1 MADLGYDADFLST
14 ALAPP
19 VAWDDDADTDP
30 VRTPLDYAH
39 FTVRMHPTRRL
50 AWWVAWNIDGLRLF
64 PSESISRSAESF
76 RLDPRIPA
84 ATQTGEAVYSENDL
98 DRGHLAR
105 RSDLLWGTLTEARQ
119 ANSDSFFFTNIT
131 PQMADFNQSRRG
143 GAWGLL
149 ENAVL
154 EQDGLEERRL
164 TLFAGPVLHPDDPPY
179 RGIVQLP
186 VEHWKVV
193 VYRLDGRLRAKA
205 FVLTQDLDDLERA
218 LPDFLDD
225 FDTWLVPLDLLEER
239 TGLTFPSLR
248 AAVEPDELRPAGPV
262 LVTDPGQVDW

>member
-1 MADLGYDADFLST
+1 MADLGYDADFLGT

-19 VAWDDDADTDP
+19 VARDGDADTDP

-64 PSESISRSAESF
+64 PSESISRSAENF

-84 ATQTGEAVYSENDL
+84 ATQTGDAAYSENDL

-119 ANSDSFFFTNIT
+119 ASSDSFFFTNIT
-131 PQMADFNQSRRG
+131 PQMADFNQSGRG
-143 GAWGLL
+143 GVWGLL

-154 EQDGLEERRL
+154 AQDGLEERRL

-193 VYRLDGRLRAKA
+193 VYRIDGQLRFKS
-205 FVLTQDLDDLERA
+205 FVLTQDLDGLQRA
-218 LPDFLDD
+218 VPDFLDD
-225 FDTWLVPLDLLEER
+225 FDTYLVPLGLLEER
-239 TGLTFPSLR
+239 TGLTFESMRGHAPPTDLQQW
-248 AAVEPDELRPAGPV
+248 DPV
-262 LVTDPGQVDW
+262 LVEDAAQVNW